1 MDRTTDRPPTPAER
15 AALELL
21 ERGNRFLL
29 TGHMRPDGDCIGAQA
44 ALSRVLMAAGKQ
56 VSIWNPDPPESQFD
70 YLAREVDYRAWKPGD
85 QLPAHD
91 VTVLLDCAEL
101 SRCGE
106 LAPILAGMDTA
117 KLVVDH
123 HVHVGEA
130 WWDAAYVDVTA
141 SATGLLVHRI
151 ARALGVALDKTA
163 AEGVFTSIVTDTGW
177 FKYSNT
183 DAETLRVAGEL
194 LETGMDASLV
204 YQAIYQ
210 RKSRKHP
217 PEIGAILSTTQ
228 YFADD
233 RLALIHSPTTA
244 SVDGDDALDI
254 LRAVKT
260 VEVVLFVREQEGG
273 TCKLSARSKSDL
285 YDVSA
290 LAREFGGGGHRRAAG
305 ATIEGNLASVSKR
318 LIAAGEALI
327 SEAGRT
333 GKVG

>member
-1 MDRTTDRPPTPAER
+1 MHPISDSSPSTAE
-15 AALELL
+15 AHALELL
-21 ERGNRFLL
+21 QSGRRFLL

-44 ALSRVLMAAGKQ
+44 ALARVLEAAGKQ
-56 VSIWNPDPPESQFD
+56 VFIWNPDPPEAQFD
-70 YLAREVDYRAWKPGD
+70 YLTREVDYRAWKEGD
-85 QLPAHD
+85 ALPPHD

-101 SRCGE
+101 SRCGDLE
-106 LAPILAGMDTA
+106 PLLVAADSK
-117 KLVVDH
+117 KLVIDH
-123 HVHVGEA
+123 HVHVGDE

-151 ARALGVALDKTA
+151 ARALGIALDRTA

-210 RKSRKHP
+210 RQSQRHP
-217 PEIGAILSTTQ
+217 LEIGEILSGTR
-228 YFADD
+228 YHADG
-233 RLALIHSPTTA
+233 RLALITA
-244 SVDGDDALDI
+244 PAGAAVDGDDALDI
-254 LRAVKT
+254 LRAVGT
-260 VEVVLFVREQEGG
+260 VEVVLFVRTQDGE

-290 LAREFGGGGHRRAAG
+290 LARNFGGGGHKRAAG
-305 ATIEGNLASVSKR
+305 ATIPGTLAEVSAK
-318 LIAAGEALI
+318 LVEAGEALFE
-327 SEAGRT
+327 SEGSSA
-333 GKVG
+333 

>member
-1 MDRTTDRPPTPAER
+1 MDRLTDRPLTSAER

-21 ERGNRFLL
+21 KRGDRFLL

-44 ALSRVLMAAGKQ
+44 ALSRVLQAAGKQ
-56 VSIWNPDPPESQFD
+56 VFIWNPDPPEAQFD
-70 YLAREVDYRAWKPGD
+70 YLSSEVDYRAWKAGD
-85 QLPAHD
+85 TLPAHD

-101 SRCGE
+101 SRCGD
-106 LAPILAGMDTA
+106 LAPILEATDSA
-117 KLVVDH
+117 KLVIDH
-123 HVHVGEA
+123 HVHVGEE
-130 WWDAAYVDVTA
+130 WWDAAYVDVSA

-151 ARALGVALDKTA
+151 ARALGVALDRTA

-194 LETGMDASLV
+194 LETGMDASIV

-217 PEIGAILSTTQ
+217 QEIGGILSTTA
-228 YFADD
+228 YYADD
-233 RLALIHSPTTA
+233 RLALIHSPSTA

-254 LRAVKT
+254 LRAVKS

-305 ATIEGNLASVSKR
+305 ATIEGDIATVTQR
-318 LIAAGEALI
+318 LITAGEALFT
-327 SEAGRT
+327 EAEH
-333 GKVG
+333 VG